1 MVLLLTDVFLLLT
14 QVLLWLVVGLIAWF
28 VLLRLLPRPFL
39 GMLVLLLILAVLGL
53 SFIAGP
59 PVDGSVL
66 EILWRIISF
75 PFTPLGLFIILLMV
89 LLTGKP
95 SKIAKNAIIIGMI
108 VLALGSIPFF
118 SYYLIQELETEG
130 IEQIQAF
137 PALEGGG
144 RRVIVLMGQGTTRL
158 QLRPRQGNA
167 PATTEKAERPIS
179 SAAFDVLTRLPIQLT
194 EKGNRLIYAAQL
206 YQEQVQAGTNPVIVI
221 TAGTRSDRQQQEGE
235 KKEEISEAR
244 DIQTFLTQTMR
255 VPESGI
261 LLEHDGRTVHRS
273 AENVKKLLDDQRI
286 NYGNQVTVVTT
297 AMNMHR
303 TSLTFKEVFDG
314 PTIVSRPTDFYTLP
328 KPESLR
334 KLVQGRD
341 LIQRLP
347 QASDF
352 LPSAEAF
359 CTSTDAINEYLASI
373 YYFLRGWIRPLS

>member
-28 VLLRLLPRPFL
+28 VLLRLLPKPFL

-53 SFIAGP
+53 SFISGP

-75 PFTPLGLFIILLMV
+75 PFTPLGLFIILLLV

-118 SYYLIQELETEG
+118 SYYLIQELEIEG
-130 IEQIQAF
+130 VEQIQAF
-137 PALEGGG
+137 PPLEGGG

-206 YQEQVQAGTNPVIVI
+206 YQEQVQAGTNPVIVV
-221 TAGTRSDRQQQEGE
+221 TAGTRPDRQQQEGE

-261 LLEHDGRTVHRS
+261 LLEHDGRTIHRS
-273 AENVKKLLDDQRI
+273 AENVKKLLDDQRV

-341 LIQRLP
+341 LIRQQP

-359 CTSTDAINEYLASI
+359 CASTDAINEYLASI